1 MDEIIHMPAPQN
13 HAEEQQR
20 FAEIRGF
27 PMVIGCLDG
36 THVRIMQPE
45 AQSAN
50 AFYNRKHYPSINVMA
65 VCNSAKQ
72 FIYLYASWPGS
83 CHDAFILRQS
93 ALWDDFEAGR
103 GHGAVILGDSGY
115 PCRHWLLTPH
125 PNPVDNS
132 QERFNSALCSTR
144 VLIEQTFGIWKRRF
158 ALMHQEVRTSPER
171 ACKLIGCCAILH
183 NIAQSFGLP
192 DVEEPVEPNEW
203 QNDVAD
209 LAEPVDDEAENAAV
223 RTMITYNHF

>member
-1 MDEIIHMPAPQN
+1 MSVSQSCAQNCLWRFVDALSLHMDEIIHIPAPEN
-13 HAEEQQR
+13 YAEEQQR

-45 AQSAN
+45 PQSAN

-115 PCRHWLLTPH
+115 PCRHWLLTPY
-125 PNPVDNS
+125 PNPADNS
-132 QERFNSALCSTR
+132 QERFNSQFCTISLSPSACLMWKSPLSR
-144 VLIEQTFGIWKRRF
+144 MSGRMMYQT
-158 ALMHQEVRTSPER
+158 S
-171 ACKLIGCCAILH
+171 
-183 NIAQSFGLP
+183 
-192 DVEEPVEPNEW
+192 
-203 QNDVAD
+203 
-209 LAEPVDDEAENAAV
+209 
-223 RTMITYNHF
+223 